1 MVRINGEEKKVQG
14 MKLTEYLAAEGYRQ
28 ETIAIECNEEILSKS
43 EYDKKILQ
51 DGDVLEIVNFVG
63 GGR

>member
-14 MKLTEYLAAEGYRQ
+14 MKLTEYLEAEGYRQ